1 MDECSRALAAVGC
14 YDCGCNIFWL
24 KLEHLPVP
32 GVPLTK
38 HGISTAMKQHF
49 QAPKRYIDP
58 IVVAATS
65 RDDGTSLIRKQG
77 NLELVSPPEV
87 VHALILKLAAR
98 IDEGAEDEELRRWR
112 QVCLTVTFVFEVLD
126 NSLARYFRSVNL
138 HEQLTGNFEAM
149 ARDVTQR
156 VMELMAFKNLMKT
169 EHNMDLNEA
178 ELHKRWS
185 EKVTQVDSKFSEKVT
200 FNFVDTA
207 VKVYDRMLKWNELLE
222 IVVEDN

>member
-1 MDECSRALAAVGC
+1 MKWRILRIALDLACRHAA
-14 YDCGCNIFWL
+14 
-24 KLEHLPVP
+24 
-32 GVPLTK
+32 
-38 HGISTAMKQHF
+38 
-49 QAPKRYIDP
+49 
-58 IVVAATS
+58 S
-65 RDDGTSLIRKQG
+65 RDCA
-77 NLELVSPPEV
+77 EV

-169 EHNMDLNEA
+169 EHNMDLNKA